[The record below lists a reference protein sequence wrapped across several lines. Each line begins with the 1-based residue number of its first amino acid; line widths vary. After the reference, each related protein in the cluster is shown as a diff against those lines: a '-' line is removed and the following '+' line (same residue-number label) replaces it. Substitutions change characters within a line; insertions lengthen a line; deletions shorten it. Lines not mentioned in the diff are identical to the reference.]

1 MTWLLI
7 LTIFIVI
14 VLIVVAIVLA
24 LKFTGHLSSGTGSK
38 SSSGGTTSGAPL
50 APTNLQA
57 GFVSTDSVAL
67 KWVASTAATEY
78 NVSYQLSTATTWI
91 SFVSSSDTS
100 VTVTGLSPSTA
111 YNFEVIAINSV
122 GSSSP
127 AVLNGLQTAAPPPQP
142 TNFVAGAITT
152 TSIAL
157 SWTASSGASS
167 YTVNYQVS
175 GSTSWTT
182 ASSTITNTN
191 TTITGLTSGTT
202 YNFQLIA
209 TNSSGSGNPV
219 LLNGIV
225 TGAVPASPSGITVS
239 SVTAGSVG
247 LNWSPVSGAT
257 SYSVSYQIS
266 GGSSWTPFGDA
277 AGTSIVIVNLTTNTI
292 YNFQVVA
299 NNSYGSSAPGVI
311 NSIETTTAPSG
322 SPPASPTN
330 LTDTA
335 TGSTSITLGW
345 DSMSGATSYNIS
357 YQTLGA
363 VGWTAYKTVS
373 ATTVVVQGLTV
384 NTTYNF
390 QVSSANTY
398 GVSNP
403 STLSNIERIP
413 PPGAVTGLAAG
424 TITTTSVALSWNGS
438 ATATNYTVNYQTSG
452 ATVWT
457 TFGSPTTSASVVV
470 TGLTSGASYNFE
482 VISNNT
488 SGPSA
493 PATLNNITTG
503 APPAGPTN
511 FQTGTLTSTTVPLI
525 WSASPGSGITYTISY
540 QISGGS
546 TWTQFGGAVSTT
558 STTVTALT
566 SGTTY
571 SFEIVATN
579 AYGSSSPEYL
589 NNILTPTLP
598 GQPGSLQAGTIT
610 STSVVLNWLSA
621 AQATGY
627 SVSYQVNGSG
637 ATWLSVETTA
647 GNTCTVTG
655 LTGSTTYNFQVIG
668 TNAFGSG
675 TPAILS
681 NIATPAPPITIPAT
695 PTGFAMTQTGVGN
708 GGEATLGWNASPGA
722 TSYTLSYTAAGNT
735 HTYQTVS
742 GTSIQFGGNPNY
754 SYSFSLTANNSAGSS
769 APAILTLP
777 ASDF

>member
-7 LTIFIVI
+7 LTIFIVT
-14 VLIVVAIVLA
+14 VLIVVAVVLA
-24 LKFTGHLSSGTGSK
+24 LKFTGHLSSGTGSNNN
-38 SSSGGTTSGAPL
+38 SGGTTSGAPS
-50 APTNLQA
+50 APTGLQS
-57 GFVSTDSVAL
+57 GFVSTNSVAL
-67 KWVASTAATEY
+67 TWIASTAATKY
-78 NVSYQLSTATTWI
+78 NVSYQLSTATTWT
-91 SFVSSSDTS
+91 SFVSTSDT
-100 VTVTGLSPSTA
+100 TVTITGLNPSTA
-111 YNFEVIAINSV
+111 YNFEVIAVNSI
-122 GSSSP
+122 GSSSA
-127 AVLNGLQTAAPPPQP
+127 AVLNGLQTASPPPQP
-142 TNFVAGAITT
+142 TNFAAGTITT

-175 GSTSWTT
+175 GASSWTT

-209 TNSSGSGNPV
+209 TNSSGNGNPV
-219 LLNGIV
+219 PLNGIV
-225 TGAVPASPSGITVS
+225 TGAVPALPSGITVT

-247 LNWSPVSGAT
+247 LNWSPVNGAAN
-257 SYSVSYQIS
+257 YSVSYQVS
-266 GGSSWTPFGDA
+266 GGSSWTPFGNA
-277 AGTSIVIVNLTTNTI
+277 AGTSIVVVNLTTNTI

-299 NNSYGSSAPGVI
+299 NNSYGSSTPGVL

-322 SPPASPTN
+322 TPPASPTN

-335 TGSTSITLGW
+335 TGATSITLGW

-363 VGWTAYKTVS
+363 VGWTAYQTV
-373 ATTVVVQGLTV
+373 TTTNVVVQGLTV

-403 STLSNIERIP
+403 STLSNIETIP

-424 TITTTSVALSWNGS
+424 TITTTSVGLSWNGS
-438 ATATNYTVNYQTSG
+438 GTATSYTVNYQTSG
-452 ATVWT
+452 ATIWT
-457 TFGSPTTSASVVV
+457 AFGSPITSASVVV
-470 TGLTSGASYNFE
+470 TGLTSGTSYNFE
-482 VISNNT
+482 VISNNS

-493 PATLNNITTG
+493 PAILNNITTG
-503 APPAGPTN
+503 APPSPPTSFQAGS
-511 FQTGTLTSTTVPLI
+511 LTSTTVPLV
-525 WSASPGSGITYTISY
+525 WTASSGTGITYTVSY

-546 TWTQFGGAVSTT
+546 SWTQFGGAVSTT
-558 STTVTALT
+558 STTVTGLT

-571 SFEIVATN
+571 SFQIIATN
-579 AYGSSSPEYL
+579 AYGSSSPQYL

-598 GQPGSLQAGTIT
+598 GQPGSLQSGTIT
-610 STSVVLNWLSA
+610 SSSVVLNWLSA
-621 AQATGY
+621 TQATGY
-627 SVSYQVNGSG
+627 SISYQISGSG
-637 ATWLSVETTA
+637 ATWMSFQTTT

-655 LTGSTTYNFQVIG
+655 LTGSTTYNFQVIA
-668 TNAFGSG
+668 TNSFGSG
-675 TPAILS
+675 TPSILS
-681 NIATPAPPITIPAT
+681 GIVTPDPPITIPVT
-695 PTGFAMTQTGVGN
+695 PTGVTMTQSGVGN

-735 HTYQTVS
+735 HTYGSVS
-742 GTSIQFGGNPNY
+742 GTSVTFGGNPNY

-769 APAILTLP
+769 APATLTLP
-777 ASDF
+777 GSDF